1 MSDNNYQPGNT
12 VRCAALALLLSLL
25 TSCAGSLFKVKPAV
39 QLPALPATAKSA
51 SAGGLT
57 VRTTPLLTD
66 EESQELFEANL
77 PLSGVLPVRVEL
89 SYETGGVPLELK
101 RSRFLLHDAAGH
113 EWKLLSPKQAVARIL
128 KANDVY
134 LYNPNSRRQ
143 FEEEFG
149 AYAVDLKTPLTT
161 AERRRQGFLFFQT
174 PGKEPVRSQGA
185 LILSVSGLPQPLE
198 IHLD

>member
-1 MSDNNYQPGNT
+1 MSDNNYQPGKA
-12 VRCAALALLLSLL
+12 VRCVALALLLSSL

-39 QLPALPATAKSA
+39 ELPALPAAAKSA

-57 VRTTPLLTD
+57 VRTAPLLTD

-77 PLSGVLPVRVEL
+77 PVSGVLPVRVEL
-89 SYETGGVPLELK
+89 SYETGGVPLDLK
-101 RSRFLLHDAAGH
+101 RARFHLHDGSGH
-113 EWKLLSPKQAVARIL
+113 EWKLLSQKQAVSRIL

-134 LYNPNSRRQ
+134 LYNPHSRQ
-143 FEEEFG
+143 EFEKEFG
-149 AYAVDLKTPLTT
+149 AYGIDLKTPLTA

-185 LILSVSGLPQPLE
+185 LILSVSGLPQSLE
-198 IHLD
+198 IQLN